1 MAIKDGEHID
11 GAIEKIKSLASDGTE
26 KEHELNATY
35 FHGKE
40 LSSFITAEG
49 GGSTA
54 GVISSSYASG
64 SWITSAK
71 KAALTCE

>member
-1 MAIKDGEHID
+1 MAIEDGEHIE

-26 KEHELNATY
+26 EEHELNATY

-49 GGSTA
+49 GA
-54 GVISSSYASG
+54 ARQASSLPATRQARG
-64 SWITSAK
+64 
-71 KAALTCE
+71 

>member
-1 MAIKDGEHID
+1 MAITDGEHVD

-49 GGSTA
+49 G
-54 GVISSSYASG
+54 
-64 SWITSAK
+64 
-71 KAALTCE
+71 AAPLAPSLPAMRLAHG

>member
-1 MAIKDGEHID
+1 MAITDGEHVD

-49 GGSTA
+49 GGQHRWRHLFQLC
-54 GVISSSYASG
+54 V
-64 SWITSAK
+64 WHMDN
-71 KAALTCE
+71 LCV